1 MFPALSA
8 HSSVFNL
15 GLQSIQP
22 VPNLALQAPSP
33 LQRVLAL
40 MPLLFGG
47 IVGTVLLLVL
57 LQSELTAAWPLWLKG
72 LAALAA
78 VMLIAAA
85 VQVRLHT
92 WPSARYRS
100 RQLAHSVTGCA

>member
-1 MFPALSA
+1 
-8 HSSVFNL
+8 
-15 GLQSIQP
+15 
-22 VPNLALQAPSP
+22 
-33 LQRVLAL
+33 
-40 MPLLFGG
+40 MPLLIGS

-92 WPSARYRS
+92 WPTACYSS
-100 RQLAHSVTGCA
+100 RQLACSVTGWWQAALDFLGFLLLACTNCTGITSDT